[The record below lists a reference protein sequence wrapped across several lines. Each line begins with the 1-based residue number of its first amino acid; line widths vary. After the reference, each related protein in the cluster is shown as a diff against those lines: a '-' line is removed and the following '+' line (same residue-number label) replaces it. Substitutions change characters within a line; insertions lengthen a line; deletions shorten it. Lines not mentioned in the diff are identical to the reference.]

1 MARAGS
7 EQVNEAMTAVAEELA
22 VTGWG
27 RAA

>member
-7 EQVNEAMTAVAEELA
+7 EQVNNAMTAVAEELVA
-22 VTGWG
+22 KGWG